1 MCVCVGGGG
10 VVGVGVGVWVGGCAS
25 KVILFAVLFVPVL
38 YYCNVLNV

>member
-1 MCVCVGGGG
+1 MCVWGGGG
-10 VVGVGVGVWVGGCAS
+10 VS